1 MAAVVLWGIPWFT
14 CRSAIRGKP
23 TAPIADGDISS
34 ITPQRFKIMRNLLRF
49 GGLVCA
55 AAIFALP
62 ALAQSTPPKPAA
74 PAATPPAAAAPASPT
89 HGLILP
95 PSNATVIPTYN
106 SMNAETLMAI
116 INSQGQAQITP
127 DGSDPQE
134 PLLKVQLPNG
144 YNYTVLMD
152 DCANGQ
158 PALCKS
164 LQFRATL
171 PPGSLNFAQ
180 INSFNENMR
189 YATAYLSDK
198 GVPQLR
204 MDTDLRGGITADH
217 IAYGVK
223 IFIKLV
229 SDYVGQAK

>member
-1 MAAVVLWGIPWFT
+1 MLNV
-14 CRSAIRGKP
+14 
-23 TAPIADGDISS
+23 
-34 ITPQRFKIMRNLLRF
+34 LRF
-49 GGLVCA
+49 EGLVCA

-62 ALAQSTPPKPAA
+62 ALAQSTPAKPAA
-74 PAATPPAAAAPASPT
+74 APPAAAAPASPT
-89 HGLILP
+89 HGIILP

-127 DGSDPQE
+127 DGSDPQG
-134 PLLKVQLPNG
+134 PVLKVQIPNG
-144 YNYTVLMD
+144 IVYTVLMN
-152 DCANGQ
+152 DCDSGQ

-164 LQFRATL
+164 LEFRATL

-189 YATAYLSDK
+189 YATAFLSDK

-204 MDTDLRGGITADH
+204 MDTDLRGGTTADH
-217 IAYGVK
+217 IAYAVRIFVK
-223 IFIKLV
+223 VLG
-229 SDYVGQAK
+229 DYVVQAKQ

>member
-1 MAAVVLWGIPWFT
+1 MLNALRLGGLACAAVIFT
-14 CRSAIRGKP
+14 
-23 TAPIADGDISS
+23 
-34 ITPQRFKIMRNLLRF
+34 
-49 GGLVCA
+49 
-55 AAIFALP
+55 LP
-62 ALAQSTPPKPAA
+62 ALAQSTPAA
-74 PAATPPAAAAPASPT
+74 APPAATGPVARGPGFA
-89 HGLILP
+89 LP

-127 DGSDPQE
+127 DGSDPQG
-134 PLLKVQLPNG
+134 PLLKVQMPNG
-144 YNYTVLMD
+144 IVYTVLMD
-152 DCANGQ
+152 DCDGGQ

-164 LQFRATL
+164 LEFRATL
-171 PPGSLNFAQ
+171 PPGTLNFAQ

-217 IAYGVK
+217 IAYAVR
-223 IFIKLV
+223 IFIKV
-229 SDYVGQAK
+229 VGDYIVQAK

>member
-1 MAAVVLWGIPWFT
+1 MHNA
-14 CRSAIRGKP
+14 
-23 TAPIADGDISS
+23 
-34 ITPQRFKIMRNLLRF
+34 LRF

-55 AAIFALP
+55 AAAFALP
-62 ALAQSTPPKPAA
+62 AFAQSTPAKPTT
-74 PAATPPAAAAPASPT
+74 PAKPAAAAPAAPATSPT
-89 HGLILP
+89 QGLVLP

-116 INSQGQAQITP
+116 IKSQSQAQITP
-127 DGSDPQE
+127 DGSDPQG
-134 PLLKVQLPNG
+134 PMLKVQLPNG
-144 YNYTVLMD
+144 LNYTVLMD
-152 DCANGQ
+152 DCDSGQ

-164 LQFRATL
+164 LEFRATL

-180 INSFNENMR
+180 INSFNASMR

-217 IAYGVK
+217 IAYAVR
-223 IFIKLV
+223 IFVKLV
-229 SDYVGQAK
+229 GDYFTQAK

>member
-1 MAAVVLWGIPWFT
+1 MLNV
-14 CRSAIRGKP
+14 
-23 TAPIADGDISS
+23 
-34 ITPQRFKIMRNLLRF
+34 LRF
-49 GGLVCA
+49 GGLVCV

-62 ALAQSTPPKPAA
+62 ALAQSTPAKPAA
-74 PAATPPAAAAPASPT
+74 PAAPPPAAAAPASPT
-89 HGLILP
+89 HGIILP
-95 PSNATVIPTYN
+95 PANATVIPTYN

-127 DGSDPQE
+127 DGSDPQG
-134 PLLKVQLPNG
+134 PVLKVQMPNG
-144 YNYTVLMD
+144 IVYTVLMD
-152 DCANGQ
+152 DCDSGQ

-164 LQFRATL
+164 LEFRGTL

-189 YATAYLSDK
+189 YATAFLSDK

-217 IAYGVK
+217 IAYAVR
-223 IFIKLV
+223 IFVKLV
-229 SDYVGQAK
+229 GDYVVQAK

>member
-1 MAAVVLWGIPWFT
+1 MLDA
-14 CRSAIRGKP
+14 
-23 TAPIADGDISS
+23 
-34 ITPQRFKIMRNLLRF
+34 LRF

-55 AAIFALP
+55 AAIFSLP
-62 ALAQSTPPKPAA
+62 ALAQSTPAKPAA
-74 PAATPPAAAAPASPT
+74 PTATPPAAAAAPT

-127 DGSDPQE
+127 DGSDPQG
-134 PLLKVQLPNG
+134 PVLKVQMPNG
-144 YNYTVLMD
+144 LVYTVLMD
-152 DCANGQ
+152 DCDGGQ

-164 LQFRATL
+164 LEFRATL

-189 YATAYLSDK
+189 YATAFLSDK

-204 MDTDLRGGITADH
+204 MDADLRGGTTADH
-217 IAYGVK
+217 IAYAVR
-223 IFIKLV
+223 IFVKLV
-229 SDYVGQAK
+229 GDYVTQAK

>member
-1 MAAVVLWGIPWFT
+1 MLNA
-14 CRSAIRGKP
+14 
-23 TAPIADGDISS
+23 
-34 ITPQRFKIMRNLLRF
+34 LRF

-74 PAATPPAAAAPASPT
+74 PAAAPPAAAAPAAPAR
-89 HGLILP
+89 GFALP

-127 DGSDPQE
+127 DGSDPQG
-134 PLLKVQLPNG
+134 PVLKVQMPTGLV
-144 YNYTVLMD
+144 YTILMD
-152 DCANGQ
+152 DCDGGQ

-164 LQFRATL
+164 LEFRATL

-189 YATAYLSDK
+189 YATAFLSDK

-204 MDTDLRGGITADH
+204 MDADLRGGTTADH
-217 IAYGVK
+217 IAYAVRIFVK
-223 IFIKLV
+223 V
-229 SDYVGQAK
+229 VGDYVAQAKQ